1 MCKLL
6 IRKYSKSSETFRTV
20 FVLQALLLMTSAV
33 RHQVETTTQ
42 PEPFHVML
50 SMMSRTVVRVNG
62 RDPTRHM
69 TTFNVIDG
77 DVTSQLV
84 FGFPP
89 SSMRPHVLGKFVFF
103 FLVYFLSNFWFK
115 QVYYPRTH
123 TPTVVTALTC
133 VPGNAGGMRANS
145 TVPRQRYFILFYSE
159 RMELIEFSR
168 TQNGTVR
175 KVALRHPWHDVWIT
189 SDQRRRI
196 RTCSFQNNANTR
208 CTGLPYLY
216 LEKWNS
222 TGECS
227 NSAIQRP
234 GTEFAGKMRFNYY
247 SREGALVG
255 LVYVYATESSWQ
267 LQGRTQ
273 ISLINHALAVASKRA
288 WEESVNFLFEQQIN
302 RFRTR
307 KKRKIKQGRR
317 RRRRRCTINPVEI
330 RDRLI
335 AKVSTDSMKAKV
347 RRELKT
353 NRACSPHSNE
363 SRVAVAARVPWVTMA
378 FEDKKSLL
386 CCVGHVVRLELREAL
401 MGLADTRCVRRKKW
415 GKLSESE
422 RAIFLDRY
430 LTVAWVRRSAEA
442 DQWLSSI
449 ISETLDSRTTTLCFS
464 NE

>member
-6 IRKYSKSSETFRTV
+6 IRKYSKSSETFQTV
-20 FVLQALLLMTSAV
+20 FLLQVLLLMTSAV
-33 RHQVETTTQ
+33 RHQVETATQ
-42 PEPFHVML
+42 PEPFRVML
-50 SMMSRTVVRVNG
+50 SMMSRTVVRVKG
-62 RDPTRHM
+62 RDPTRYM

-89 SSMRPHVLGKFVFF
+89 SSMRPRNVL
-103 FLVYFLSNFWFK
+103 
-115 QVYYPRTH
+115 
-123 TPTVVTALTC
+123 
-133 VPGNAGGMRANS
+133 
-145 TVPRQRYFILFYSE
+145 E
-159 RMELIEFSR
+159 RMELFEFSR
-168 TQNGTVR
+168 TQNETVR

-196 RTCSFQNNANTR
+196 RTCSFQNNVNAR

-234 GTEFAGKMRFNYY
+234 GTEFAGKMRFNHY

-307 KKRKIKQGRR
+307 KKRKTKQGRR

-335 AKVSTDSMKAKV
+335 AKVSTESMKSKV
-347 RRELKT
+347 RRELKM

-378 FEDKKSLL
+378 YEDKKSLL
-386 CCVGHVVRLELREAL
+386 CCVGHIVRLELREAL

-415 GKLSESE
+415 GKLSEGE
-422 RAIFLDRY
+422 RAVFLDRY

-449 ISETLDSRTTTLCFS
+449 ISDTLDSRTTTLCFS